1 MDLLALPF
9 LLAQVRGYTKLYDH
23 VSDIKGVSLLAA
35 FKPII
40 KLLKLK
46 NNDEIGGLVGSTS
59 PSTQS
64 SLANY
69 NNRLLTLLD
78 RAIDYE
84 IGGGWS
90 YLILSYF
97 WFLIFT
103 DFTIFLVHRFEH
115 HPFLYKRIHK
125 THHKWVIPTPFASY
139 AFHPVDGFLQS
150 VPYHIFIFIFPF
162 HRSLYLASFL
172 FVTVWTILIH
182 DSELIVGHK
191 LENYI
196 NSPTHHTLHHLY
208 FNCNYGQFFTW
219 PDKLFSTYRE
229 PNLHDQSVQ
238 NFAQDRSKEKRWEF

>member
-1 MDLLALPF
+1 M
-9 LLAQVRGYTKLYDH
+9 YDH

-238 NFAQDRSKEKRWEF
+238 NFAQDRSKEKRWEFWSSSISLPFLLLIFQQ